1 MIDLHTH
8 ILPGMDDGSANV
20 EESAAILAML
30 KKQGVD
36 TLAATSHFYADR
48 ENPDMFL
55 RRREQAL
62 ASLQTDLRILPG
74 AEVAYFPGMHQSEA
88 LKDLC
93 IGVSNLLLVEMPF
106 RIWSDRVIREVLAI
120 REQQGLQVVLAHVD
134 RYRGRECMGRW
145 AQTLLEEG
153 ILFQVNADALLKLFH
168 AGSLVAMAR
177 AGNIHFLGSD
187 CHNLTDRAPAIGIA
201 AAKLSRKIGEEA
213 LQAMDARA
221 RELLKL

>member
-20 EESAAILAML
+20 EESTALLATL
-30 KKQGVD
+30 KGQGVD

-48 ENPDMFL
+48 EDPDHFL
-55 RRREQAL
+55 CRREQAL
-62 ASLQTDLRILPG
+62 ASLYTDLQILPG

-93 IGVSNLLLVEMPF
+93 IGASQLLLVEMPF

-153 ILFQVNADALLKLFH
+153 VLFQVNADALLKTFGT
-168 AGSLVAMAR
+168 GSLMAMVR
-177 AGNIHFLGSD
+177 SGNIHFLGSD
-187 CHNLTDRAPAIGIA
+187 CHNLTNRAPVIGA
-201 AAKLSRKIGEEA
+201 AVAKLSRKLGDEA
-213 LQAMDARA
+213 LQTLDAQA